1 MTIYFSSIGTC
12 GFGDTCIFL
21 HDRSSLKVCESVDT
35 GWDIMQQK
43 KRKAVEAGLE
53 AFMDKEGG
61 GEGKDLLFGNDG
73 DNDDGN
79 EGKAGT
85 EKKEELPFACF
96 ICRKPFTNP
105 VVTLCNHYFCSNCIM
120 GYAKKGKCAVCHK
133 STKGVFNSAKK
144 ILAQAGK

>member
-53 AFMDKEGG
+53 AFMDKEGE

-105 VVTLCNHYFCSNCIM
+105 VVNAT
-120 GYAKKGKCAVCHK
+120 GDDP
-133 STKGVFNSAKK
+133 STAWKTKDGEWRLIGNQVSRRTSPSAFSRH
-144 ILAQAGK
+144 AHT